1 MDPKRT
7 RSDPVGQ
14 VEARLAEVQRE
25 HAQLSLQVEA
35 AKAQQRKLSAEMR
48 TLEAHLQ
55 LTKSPSAAR
64 SAVLQAGSLGDA
76 TAGILEEAGR
86 PMRIVELVRE
96 LQDAGKLLRSEWAY
110 STLAKMLVRD
120 ARFARAL
127 GQRGYWELAAKP

>member
-1 MDPKRT
+1 MQT
-7 RSDPVGQ
+7 
-14 VEARLAEVQRE
+14 E
-25 HAQLSLQVEA
+25 HAQLSQEIEA

-55 LTKSPSAAR
+55 LAKAPSATR

-76 TAGILEEAGR
+76 TASILEEAGK
-86 PMRIVELVRE
+86 PLRIVHLVRE

-120 ARFARAL
+120 ARFTKAE
-127 GQRGYWELAAKP
+127 GQRGYWKLVGNP